1 MSSELT
7 KKFEAVAGVVLE
19 DPWKISQGLYDM
31 SATMKLHCGIANNAA
46 LIIMVD
52 ALDVVKKHPR
62 YKHRAKQLFKE
73 SLRLRDAYERRL
85 RYDENGFF
93 AIKGLPAHVRE
104 LYADGVGMG
113 DYFDFW
119 TGLGSRAY
127 VVTKPFVSAL
137 THKYYRSLV
146 AHGVKDAEYL
156 AIGLT
161 ACAALALAVNTYEMA
176 IRSECERF
184 GVPERFAHKHFSD
197 LSLRRVELAWADAL
211 AALEPRAIQDVLSE
225 DEVRNIHLSIN
236 DIERR
241 WHDFNNYKETM
252 SDTADAFSD
261 MFRSDEVRETVMR
274 ATREMHPDDFEIKSD
289 LV

>member
-7 KKFEAVAGVVLE
+7 KKFEAVAGVALE
-19 DPWKISQGLYDM
+19 DPLKIAQGLYDM

-73 SLRLRDAYERRL
+73 SIKIRDAYERKL
-85 RYDENGFF
+85 KYDPNGLF

-104 LYADGVGMG
+104 LYAEGVCAG

-127 VVTKPFVSAL
+127 RVTKPYVSAL

-146 AHGVKDAEYL
+146 SHGVKDAEYL
-156 AIGLT
+156 AKGLT
-161 ACAALALAVNTYEMA
+161 ACAALALAVKTYEMA
-176 IRSECERF
+176 IQTECGRF
-184 GVPERFAHKHFSD
+184 GVPERFAHQHFSD

-211 AALEPRAIQDVLSE
+211 AELEPRAVQDVLSE
-225 DEVRNIHLSIN
+225 DEVRNIHLSID

-241 WHDFNNYKETM
+241 WHDFDNYKETM

-261 MFRSDEVRETVMR
+261 MFRSDEVREKVMR
-274 ATREMHPDDFEIKSD
+274 ATREMHPDDFEIK
-289 LV
+289 

>member
-1 MSSELT
+1 MNSELT
-7 KKFEAVAGVVLE
+7 KKIEAVAGVALE
-19 DPWKISQGLYDM
+19 DPLKIAQGLYDM

-52 ALDVVKKHPR
+52 ALDVVRKHPR

-85 RYDENGFF
+85 RFDENGFF

-119 TGLGSRAY
+119 AGLGSRAY

-156 AIGLT
+156 AIGLS
-161 ACAALALAVNTYEMA
+161 ACAALALAGNTYDMA
-176 IRSECERF
+176 IRNECGRF
-184 GVPERFAHKHFSD
+184 GVPERIGRKFFADF
-197 LSLRRVELAWADAL
+197 SLRRVELAWAGAL
-211 AALEPRAIQDVLSE
+211 AALEPRAVQDELSE
-225 DEVRNIHLSIN
+225 EESRNIYLSID
-236 DIERR
+236 DIESR
-241 WHDFNNYKETM
+241 WHDFDNYKATM
-252 SDTADAFSD
+252 GETADAFSD
-261 MFRSDEVRETVMR
+261 MFRSDEARKIVMR
-274 ATREMHPDDFEIKSD
+274 ATREMHPDDFGIKSD